1 MFVTVEGID
10 GAGKT
15 TVVEAMRDEFEEAT
29 FTREP
34 TETWLGDAVERAVG
48 DDDSEPLTD
57 LFLFTADHADH
68 LRRVVRPALEED
80 ALLICDRY
88 VDSRYAYQGAT
99 LSDRLDVDDAL
110 AWVRE
115 IHEPWTVYP
124 DLTLLLD
131 VPVETALSRKEAGD
145 KYERAGFLRDVAENY
160 RRLADEDRFVVIDA
174 ARDAETV
181 GEDCVNAVRSRLRRG

>member
-15 TVVEAMRDEFEEAT
+15 TVVEAMRDEFDEAT

-34 TETWLGDAVERAVG
+34 TESWLGDAVERAVG
-48 DDDSEPLTD
+48 DDGSEPLTD
-57 LFLFTADHADH
+57 LFLFAADHADH
-68 LRRVVRPALEED
+68 LGRVVRPALED
-80 ALLICDRY
+80 GALLICDRY

-99 LSDRLDVDDAL
+99 LPESLDVDDAL
-110 AWVRE
+110 EWVRDV
-115 IHEPWTVYP
+115 HEPWTVYP

-145 KYERAGFLRDVAENY
+145 KYERAEFLRDVAENY
-160 RRLADEDRFVVIDA
+160 RRLANEEDRFVVVDA
-174 ARDAETV
+174 SQDADDVARDCVET
-181 GEDCVNAVRSRLRRG
+181 VRSRID

>member
-1 MFVTVEGID
+1 MFVTLEGID

-15 TVVEAMRDEFEEAT
+15 TASEALRDEFEGAV

-34 TETWLGDAVERAVG
+34 TGSWLGEAVDRAVS

-68 LRRVVRPALEED
+68 LSRVIRPALED
-80 ALLICDRY
+80 DRLVVCDRY

-99 LSDRLDVDDAL
+99 LSDRFDDAL
-110 AWVRE
+110 DWVRGV
-115 IHEPWTVYP
+115 HEPWTVYP

-131 VPVETALSRKEAGD
+131 VPVETALERKSAAD
-145 KYERAGFLRDVAENY
+145 KYERAEFLREVAENY
-160 RRLADEDRFVVIDA
+160 RRLADEDDRFVVVDA
-174 ARDAETV
+174 SRDAEEVAEACT
-181 GEDCVNAVRSRLRRG
+181 EAVRNRL

>member
-15 TVVEAMRDEFEEAT
+15 TAVEAMHEEFDGAT

-34 TETWLGDAVERAVG
+34 TASWLGDAVERSVS

-68 LRRVVRPALEED
+68 LNRVVRPCLEDDE
-80 ALLICDRY
+80 LVICDRY

-99 LSDRLDVDDAL
+99 LSDRFEDAV
-110 AWVRE
+110 AWVRDV
-115 IHEPWTVYP
+115 HEPWTVYP

-131 VPVETALSRKEAGD
+131 VPVETALERTNRGD
-145 KYERAGFLRDVAENY
+145 KYERAGFLRDVTANY
-160 RRLADEDRFVVIDA
+160 RRLADEEERFVVVDA
-174 ARDAETV
+174 SRDADAVAKTCTETV
-181 GEDCVNAVRSRLRRG
+181 RSSM